1 MPVTHKSRAISDR
14 IAHLQGR
21 EQPAHLLGWLE
32 CFNAGEFYEAHDVL
46 EDLWLEKRAEP
57 VADFYQ
63 GLIQLAGA
71 FVHLK
76 MHEHP
81 DYPAAGP
88 RLRPAAKLLELARSN
103 LEAFN
108 PAPHGFDQ
116 SATFELISHWLA
128 LLKAGD
134 FKTNPLVSEAPVR
147 LIIQTRASSK

>member
-1 MPVTHKSRAISDR
+1 MSPVSHKSSAISAR

-21 EQPAHLLGWLE
+21 TQPAHLLGWLE

-46 EDLWLEKRAEP
+46 EELWLEKRETE
-57 VADFYQ
+57 VADFYK

-103 LEAFN
+103 LQSFN

-116 SATFELISHWLA
+116 PAALNLADHWLA
-128 LLKAGD
+128 LLKAGE
-134 FKTNPLVSEAPVR
+134 FKTNPLSTESPVR
-147 LIIQTRASSK
+147 LS

>member
-1 MPVTHKSRAISDR
+1 MSHKSPAIAKR

-46 EDLWLEKRAEP
+46 EDLWLKERETPNAN
-57 VADFYQ
+57 FYK

-76 MHEHP
+76 MHENP

-88 RLRPAAKLLELARSN
+88 RLRPAAKLLELAQSN
-103 LEAFN
+103 LNQFN
-108 PAPHGFDQ
+108 PAPHDFGQ
-116 SATFELISHWLA
+116 AAAINLIHHWLD
-128 LLKAGD
+128 LLKAGE
-134 FKTNPLVSEAPVR
+134 FRSNPLKEESPPHLALQPD
-147 LIIQTRASSK
+147 TDS